1 MWHPPP
7 AGEKYRCSVLNFK
20 QRVHF
25 TNLLRNLTCH
35 KKKIEEAMVFC
46 IYHIQS
52 AVDICAIVVV
62 MMGQILLQQV
72 DEEVMLPYLYLLSD
86 VFFNSPTSV
95 YRDVMAVILP
105 HLLQRLHD
113 KATK

>member
-1 MWHPPP
+1 M
-7 AGEKYRCSVLNFK
+7 
-20 QRVHF
+20 
-25 TNLLRNLTCH
+25 
-35 KKKIEEAMVFC
+35 FC

-62 MMGQILLQQV
+62 MMGQMLLHDV